1 MPVQI
6 QQLTSEVL
14 PLETDMPLSAEQI
27 ERLIQLILR
36 RLEQQQRSEQ
46 HLREATALHTGSLP
60 PLPIVE

>member
-1 MPVQI
+1 MPVHI

-14 PLETDMPLSAEQI
+14 PLEADLPLSAEQI

-46 HLREATALHTGSLP
+46 QQREAVALRTGSLP
-60 PLPIVE
+60 PLPIAE